1 MVILAMWIEAVI
13 YLGIFILLGLL
24 LVFVV
29 IPVWLIIGIVKTIQF
44 FLWGGNGRI

>member
-1 MVILAMWIEAVI
+1 MILAMWIEAVI

-29 IPVWLIIGIVKTIQF
+29 IPVWLIIGIVKAIQF
-44 FLWGGNGRI
+44 FFWGGNGRI